1 MCPSILI
8 LLDGL
13 KRRQGEKSVP
23 LLASWLPNY
32 IQIECCYNLLMIK
45 SLSTYSVPNIV
56 LGTEVTTMNRAYD
69 FFSGKQTNKQAITTM
84 EYGPLTCLGNLLV
97 EVMVKV
103 RMSSAKSKS
112 QWKFGRLQNLQNCA
126 VWYDVHK
133 PHVAVKPLKHD
144 QCTWKWAIT

>member
-1 MCPSILI
+1 
-8 LLDGL
+8 
-13 KRRQGEKSVP
+13 
-23 LLASWLPNY
+23 
-32 IQIECCYNLLMIK
+32 MIK

-112 QWKFGRLQNLQNCA
+112 Q
-126 VWYDVHK
+126 
-133 PHVAVKPLKHD
+133 
-144 QCTWKWAIT
+144 